1 MLYGKSDLI
10 PTRLWQAPLLLAILV
25 AALGWIACNTAQG
38 NPVAE
43 APPAAKIVPDVKVN
57 LFSVEHREQFAVAEA
72 LQASQFVLCR
82 ADEL

>member
-38 NPVAE
+38 NPVE
-43 APPAAKIVPDVKVN
+43 APPAAKIVPGVKVN
-57 LFSVEHREQFAVAEA
+57 LFSVEHPEQFAVAEA

-82 ADEL
+82 ADKL